1 MAETSELLRNVAKAG
16 RELSVAFDVHLKD
29 LNLTTARARV
39 LLLLLP
45 TQDGVSQ
52 AAVTD
57 HLRVEHPTAVRILDG
72 LESLGY
78 THRIP
83 SPEDRRAR
91 MIVLTPQGR
100 EVATKVSAIVACLN
114 DRLMT
119 QLDPTEVEIANRVL
133 LQLIEGMQLVKEDTG
148 GAVAKDVEQALL

>member
-16 RELSVAFDVHLKD
+16 RELSVGFDVHLKD

-45 TQDGVSQ
+45 STEGVSQ
-52 AAVTD
+52 AAVTE

-78 THRIP
+78 THRVP
-83 SPEDRRAR
+83 SPDDRRAR

-100 EVATKVSAIVACLN
+100 AVAKKVSAIVSCLN
-114 DRLMT
+114 DHLMS
-119 QLDPTEVEIANRVL
+119 QLDPAEAEIANRVL
-133 LQLIEGMQLVKEDTG
+133 LQLLDGLQRMKSDIAGSLT
-148 GAVAKDVEQALL
+148 KDREHAPS

>member
-1 MAETSELLRNVAKAG
+1 MAVTSELLRNVAKAG

-148 GAVAKDVEQALL
+148 GAVAKDVEQALS

>member
-45 TQDGVSQ
+45 TEDGVSQ

-100 EVATKVSAIVACLN
+100 KVATKVSAIVACLN

-133 LQLIEGMQLVKEDTG
+133 LQLIEGMQQVKEDTG
-148 GAVAKDVEQALL
+148 GDVAKDVEQALS

>member
-45 TQDGVSQ
+45 TEDGVSQ

-148 GAVAKDVEQALL
+148 GAVAKDVEQALS

>member
-1 MAETSELLRNVAKAG
+1 MAVTSELLRNVAKAG

-133 LQLIEGMQLVKEDTG
+133 LQLIEGMQVVKEDTG
-148 GAVAKDVEQALL
+148 GAVAKDVEQALS

>member
-148 GAVAKDVEQALL
+148 GAVAKDVEQALS